1 MKLTKLKRPQKNGIY
16 SILEAVII
24 ISGFHILRM
33 LKGSIVYK
41 YMHRSK
47 VIQGNKSKLT
57 SNQLASVTISLIR
70 IDYLTERKAG
80 MFPIEYTGIS
90 SMAPELA
97 LLTTGER
104 SQLVTNRERE
114 RDRERGGDKQ
124 RHRDTEK
131 MEGGK
136 GGGRKR
142 GGRERGGER
151 GAHNYTN
158 QSGRE

>member
-1 MKLTKLKRPQKNGIY
+1 
-16 SILEAVII
+16 
-24 ISGFHILRM
+24 M

-114 RDRERGGDKQ
+114 RDRERGRDKQ
-124 RHRDTEK
+124 TDRDTETQRDT
-131 MEGGK
+131 EN
-136 GGGRKR
+136 
-142 GGRERGGER
+142 GGREGGREEERREGER
-151 GAHNYTN
+151 R
-158 QSGRE
+158 RERST